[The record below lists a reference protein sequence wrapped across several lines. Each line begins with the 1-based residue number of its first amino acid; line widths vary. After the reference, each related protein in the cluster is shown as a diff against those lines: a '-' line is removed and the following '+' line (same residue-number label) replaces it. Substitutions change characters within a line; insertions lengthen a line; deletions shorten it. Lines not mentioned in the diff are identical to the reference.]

1 MKELLQKYKKAL
13 LSGAVCLVLALALAA
28 GSWAALSAPRQQPET
43 PQAMMKRVEEL
54 EIRFFK
60 LLQVKKLSLLKP
72 T

>member
-1 MKELLQKYKKAL
+1 MQ
-13 LSGAVCLVLALALAA
+13 
-28 GSWAALSAPRQQPET
+28 APRPTVRPADRSVPLVIRQPET

>member
-43 PQAMMKRVEEL
+43 PQAK
-54 EIRFFK
+54 
-60 LLQVKKLSLLKP
+60 STP
-72 T
+72 A